1 MDKYIQAL
9 LTSIGIFLSGYILSY
24 IYVSLS
30 GVNPLTIIRTIIES
44 PPAQATLMR
53 VETASSTVETLAET
67 LTGRPLHLL
76 STDFKIVSVGLGILF
91 TNSVTA
97 LGSALTPL
105 IPLIWFRN
113 VTPRFMK
120 LLRKDWSRELA
131 WGNYYRYAVP
141 LAPVSVLAFSGFML
155 NLVVNLVGGFIDFM
169 APEMAGIISLSAVGV
184 KASLNSKTPEEL
196 EESYNGF
203 WRVAF
208 YSILFLI
215 IGAFMEARLIV

>member
-9 LTSIGIFLSGYILSY
+9 LTSIGIFMLGYILSY
-24 IYVSLS
+24 IYVNVS
-30 GVNPLTIIRTIIES
+30 GINPLIIIRTIIES

-53 VETASSTVETLAET
+53 VEATSSTVENVVES
-67 LTGRPLHLL
+67 LTGRPLHFF
-76 STDFKIVSVGLGILF
+76 STDFKIVTIGLGILF

-120 LLRKDWSRELA
+120 LLKKNWSREST

-141 LAPVSVLAFSGFML
+141 LAPVSVLASNGFIL
-155 NLVVNLVGGFIDFM
+155 HLVVNLVGFIDFM
-169 APEMAGIISLSAVGV
+169 APEMAGIICLSAVGV
-184 KASLNSKTPEEL
+184 KASLNSKTPEGL

-203 WRVAF
+203 WKVAF